1 MCCDWVQE
9 TYGEDAECVRHYSQ
23 DVRVP
28 PAAEAPPSTG
38 QRSLKAPPSF
48 GPSHALTIG
57 DLRTVL
63 ELLDVNQ
70 FGQDLDCVRN
80 FSQMYNPGVVLN
92 ALNAAESLAGSVS
105 GSPGTAMQPQHDSA
119 RSVPVSRPTD
129 SLSPT
134 DSGVEHPAA
143 YSAPAAQAVASVR
156 VFGRSPSTIRTPRAS
171 IPVIEAAHWLE
182 DSPLAKTLSCK
193 TPRVAYAVFNDAG
206 EEEKSARLD
215 PSLSAAIVG
224 ADQSPGSRGSTTVQ
238 QSTVT
243 PKLTQRLSC
252 IAPKTPLTV
261 FQTTH
266 GGPSGFK
273 VRLSSAAQRVMTSAA
288 SMDYSMETGE
298 MVGAYWATDP
308 EKKIFSE

>member
-1 MCCDWVQE
+1 M
-9 TYGEDAECVRHYSQ
+9 RHYSQ
-23 DVRVP
+23 DVHAPP
-28 PAAEAPPSTG
+28 PADAPPSTG
-38 QRSLKAPPSF
+38 QQSLRAPPSF

-70 FGQDLDCVRN
+70 FGQGLDCVRH
-80 FSQMYNPGVVLN
+80 FSEMYNPGEVLN

-105 GSPGTAMQPQHDSA
+105 GSPGTTMQPQHESA
-119 RSVPVSRPTD
+119 RSVPVSRPTG

-134 DSGVEHPAA
+134 TSGVEHAA
-143 YSAPAAQAVASVR
+143 RHSAPAAQAVAPVR

-171 IPVIEAAHWLE
+171 MPVIEAAHSLE

-206 EEEKSARLD
+206 MEEKSARLD
-215 PSLSAAIVG
+215 PSLWASIGG

-252 IAPKTPLTV
+252 IAPKTPLAV

-266 GGPSGFK
+266 GGPSSFK
-273 VRLSSAAQRVMTSAA
+273 VKQSSAAQRVMPSAA
-288 SMDYSMETGE
+288 SMDDSMERGE
-298 MVGAYWATDP
+298 MLGAYWATDP
-308 EKKIFSE
+308 ERKIFSE